1 MVTFL
6 YETGGDY
13 FREGLSGGFGKNC
26 PFRDFVKDVRGSPY
40 RAWIGEESTDIC
52 SEDIG

>member
-6 YETGGDY
+6 YETGCDY
-13 FREGLSGGFGKNC
+13 LRECLSRGFGKDG
-26 PFRDFVKDVRGSPY
+26 PFRDLVKDVRGSPY
-40 RAWIGEESTDIC
+40 RPWIGEESTDIC